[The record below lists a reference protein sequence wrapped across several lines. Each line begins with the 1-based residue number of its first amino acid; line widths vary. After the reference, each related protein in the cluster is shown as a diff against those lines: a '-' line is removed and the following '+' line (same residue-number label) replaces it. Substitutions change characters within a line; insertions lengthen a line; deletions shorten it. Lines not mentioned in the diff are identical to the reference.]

1 MEPIRIIPG
10 RGGRIIVFL
19 PYSTARVAKIK
30 TIPGRR
36 WHLDEKYW
44 TVPGTQDMPR
54 QLQTL
59 FAGEEIRISPSLPSN
74 GAPSPQPR
82 PKPIPSTGPLLD
94 RVRKAI
100 QARHLSPRTEEA
112 YSGWIERF
120 IQQSQA
126 RPEEMGEVEI
136 GRFIS
141 RLASE
146 SRVSASTQNQAL
158 NALLFLYREVLGKEI
173 GFIDGVVY
181 AKRPKRLPV
190 VLSRDEVRRVLE
202 KMNGTPRLMASLL
215 YGAGLRLLECCR
227 LRVKDLDF
235 HQNQILV
242 RAGKGNKD
250 RVTMLPTAT
259 QEPLV
264 RHLKVVRRQHE
275 TDLAQGLGRVE
286 LPNALGRKYP
296 TADQEWA
303 WQWAFPAMSHYTDR
317 ETGIQRRH
325 HLHETVL
332 QKEFKRAR
340 LRSGISK
347 PAGCHALRHSF
358 ATHLLEDGYDIRT
371 VQELLGHS
379 HVNTTM
385 IYTHILN
392 KGGKGV
398 RSPMD
403 QLGFT

>member
-1 MEPIRIIPG
+1 MEPIRIMPG
-10 RGGRIIVFL
+10 RGGRIIVHL

-44 TVPGTQDMPR
+44 TVPASKDMPK
-54 QLQTL
+54 QLLAL
-59 FAGEEIRISPSLPSN
+59 FAGEQVRISPALSANRAST
-74 GAPSPQPR
+74 PQPA
-82 PKPIPSTGPLLD
+82 PNLTDLLD

-120 IQQSQA
+120 AQQAGA
-126 RPEEMGEVEI
+126 RLEDLGEVEI

-141 RLASE
+141 HLATTD
-146 SRVSASTQNQAL
+146 RVSASTQNQAL

-173 GFIDGVVY
+173 GFINGVVR
-181 AKRPKRLPV
+181 AKRPQRLPI
-190 VLSRDEVRRVLE
+190 VLGRDEVRRILA
-202 KMNGTPRLMASLL
+202 KMTGTPRLMATLL
-215 YGAGLRLLECCR
+215 YGTGLRLLECCN

-242 RAGKGNKD
+242 RSGKGNKD
-250 RVTMLPTAT
+250 RVTMLPAT
-259 QEPLV
+259 VVEPLN
-264 RHLKVVRRQHE
+264 RHLEAVQRQHQA
-275 TDLAQGLGRVE
+275 DLKRGLGRVE
-286 LPNALGRKYP
+286 LPNALSRKYP
-296 TADQEWA
+296 NADREWP
-303 WQWAFPAMSHYTDR
+303 WQWAFPATSHYTDR
-317 ETGIQRRH
+317 ETGTQRRH

-332 QKEFKRAR
+332 QKEFKKARA
-340 LRSGISK
+340 LAGISK
-347 PAGCHALRHSF
+347 QASCHTLRHSF

-379 HVNTTM
+379 NVNTTM

-392 KGGKGV
+392 RGGKGV
-398 RSPMD
+398 KSPMD
-403 QLGFT
+403 RLGLE